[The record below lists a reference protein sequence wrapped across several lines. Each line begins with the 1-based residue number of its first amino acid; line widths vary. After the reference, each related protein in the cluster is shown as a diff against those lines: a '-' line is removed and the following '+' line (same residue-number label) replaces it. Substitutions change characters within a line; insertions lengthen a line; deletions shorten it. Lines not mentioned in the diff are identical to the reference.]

1 VRARALRRLQLSA
14 LQIRPMHPDDLDRV
28 DDLHVAAFRHEGPR
42 PAFFRQRLE
51 HLLRTDPAGASVA
64 VGDDGQVAGVGMATR
79 RDGLW
84 GLALLAV
91 DPDAQ
96 ERGVGRALMAEA
108 LTYAEPG
115 DARAILS
122 STDPR
127 AQRTYAAA
135 GFLPR
140 PAVEASGVVRRD
152 GVPAAPRVRSG
163 GREDLDLCDAVDR
176 EARGFARRPDLEL
189 FIDLGTSL
197 WIVDDSEGRGYA
209 LGSAERLSTLAA
221 SDPATAAE
229 LLARALA
236 EAGDESYEIGWLTGM
251 NQWAYPLV
259 FAAGLA
265 VKPYGPVWVDG
276 DVGPWANYLPN
287 GALL

>member
-1 VRARALRRLQLSA
+1 MQ
-14 LQIRPMHPDDLDRV
+14 PGDLDRV
-28 DDLHVAAFRHEGPR
+28 DDLHIAAFRHEGPR
-42 PAFFRQRLE
+42 PAFFRLRLE
-51 HLLRTDPAGASVA
+51 HMLRTDPDGSFVA
-64 VGDDGQVAGVGMATR
+64 VGDGGQVDGVGMATR

-91 DPDAQ
+91 DPAAQ
-96 ERGVGRALMAEA
+96 ERGMGRALMKAA
-108 LTYAEPG
+108 LAYAQPG

-122 STDPR
+122 STDLR

-140 PAVEASGVVRRD
+140 PAVEAAGTVRHD
-152 GVPAAPRVRSG
+152 GLPGAPRVRAG
-163 GREDLDLCDAVDR
+163 GRDDLDLCDAVDR
-176 EARGFARRPDLEL
+176 EARGFARRIDLEFFL
-189 FIDLGTSL
+189 GVGTSL
-197 WIVDDSEGRGYA
+197 WIVDGERGRGYA
-209 LGSAERLSTLAA
+209 LGSSDRLSALAA
-221 SDPATAAE
+221 TDPATAAE

-236 EAGDESYEIGWLTGM
+236 EAGDGSYEIGWLTAA
-251 NQWAYPLV
+251 NRWAYPLL
-259 FAAGLA
+259 FAAGLS